1 MLKGRMYEFIVNEH
15 NKIQRV
21 LGTCIDDSHDLVI
34 VGINEYGLEYK
45 KTLAKEDVD
54 YHEIKLEKYE
64 EEIRE
69 LFSKI
74 YTDYRFNTCST
85 LCYKYSTETNQKQK
99 ALLSEIILKLGFV
112 TRNQFERYII
122 ENTGFDSVRILDDKL
137 ELSKTDVIKKNREA
151 VKHEIKIKDREKVL
165 DTVVNTI
172 ESGFDDENI
181 YYVQTIYYKL
191 DTIVNID
198 TARKICESF
207 N

>member
-45 KTLAKEDVD
+45 KTLVKEDVD

-74 YTDYRFNTCST
+74 YTDYRFNICST

-122 ENTGFDSVRILDDKL
+122 ENTGFDSVRILEDKL

>member
-1 MLKGRMYEFIVNEH
+1 MYEFIVNEH